1 MTTIADR
8 NIDKLKEPFKS
19 KVEKFINDERVK
31 DKIFITEAFR
41 TQERQNYLYSLWRTL
56 PWTKITWTLNSNHSK
71 GLAVDI
77 AFKWKEL
84 YPKNIEEWKVVAEVA
99 KQYWID
105 WWYDLWGRD
114 KPHLQDN
121 WKDIMEENKYIGI
134 LEGLIK
140 DGYEPIFNSLEGI
153 GYLNE
158 AETKTLIEI
167 AIARTINKLLDN
179 IKA

>member
-1 MTTIADR
+1 
-8 NIDKLKEPFKS
+8 
-19 KVEKFINDERVK
+19 
-31 DKIFITEAFR
+31 
-41 TQERQNYLYSLWRTL
+41 
-56 PWTKITWTLNSNHSK
+56 
-71 GLAVDI
+71 
-77 AFKWKEL
+77 
-84 YPKNIEEWKVVAEVA
+84 
-99 KQYWID
+99 
-105 WWYDLWGRD
+105 
-114 KPHLQDN
+114 
-121 WKDIMEENKYIGI
+121 MEENKYIGI